1 MYNRVTFNNPY
12 DLNKN
17 IHDPIMLQYSL
28 KVLRASLPHLIKSNY
43 GFNIKKAYETNN
55 IHSILEQKR
64 LEIDLDPKNI
74 RAALIRSNAL

>member
-1 MYNRVTFNNPY
+1 MYQQVKFDNPY
-12 DLNKN
+12 DINKN
-17 IHDPIMLQYSL
+17 INDPIMLQYSL

-55 IHSILEQKR
+55 IHSILEHEQ